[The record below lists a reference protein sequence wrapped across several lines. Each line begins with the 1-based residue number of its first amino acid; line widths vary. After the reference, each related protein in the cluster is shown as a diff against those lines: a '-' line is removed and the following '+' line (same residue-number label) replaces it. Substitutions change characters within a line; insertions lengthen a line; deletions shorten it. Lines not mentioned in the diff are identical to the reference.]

1 MFTQVLQVNS
11 SVGEKLWYASIII
24 GLSAIWWPLLSLL
37 IQSAPVR
44 RGLAKAQKI
53 VDKLLGG
60 VLIGLGI
67 KVALS

>member
-1 MFTQVLQVNS
+1 M
-11 SVGEKLWYASIII
+11 EKLWYAGVILM
-24 GLSAIWWPLLSLL
+24 LSVVWWPLLVVL
-37 IQSAPVR
+37 IQSEPVR

-60 VLIGLGI
+60 MLIALGI